1 MCTTEKSPS
10 KMANTITNV
19 IRNVVSKQRKR
30 YVANGY
36 DLDLSYICDNIIA
49 MGYPAAN
56 IEKWYRNHIDDV
68 VKFLEEN
75 HKDHYKI
82 YNLCSERNYDISTF
96 HGRVAVFP
104 FADHNPPTI
113 ELMQKFCDD
122 INSWL
127 KGDERNVAAVHCKAG
142 KGRTGTMIC
151 CYLLQCGFARTA
163 DEALSYYDEKRT
175 KDKKGVTIPSQ
186 RRYVEYYAKLLTSG
200 KPYERRTLQI
210 CEIRFSSP
218 PLSSSQGTVLSLST
232 LDDPSCPDK
241 VKTLQNFAIDFRKT
255 SNVEITD
262 RCIPVTGDV
271 RIELS
276 HKVTKKTMLHLWF
289 NVYFIDE
296 EGERHG
302 HGDDT
307 KIIYEFKKN
316 EIDDAHKD
324 KENKT
329 FAEDFSVQLVFQTIP
344 SRNSYVNA
352 CGDKTDNL
360 VMNTSVHSNYDHN
373 NHCGNIYNNS
383 ALSGGNYIVDNV
395 STGHH
400 SQMDIQ
406 PVIEPLKQQN
416 HNNSSN
422 SINNTN
428 LAIRQQQH
436 QRQQQQEQYAF
447 PTNQNQYKQQQNRN
461 MNSVGPMNINSI
473 TSSPPAPGTQNSSNN
488 STISVKNKNLSLKL
502 SSSLVISPQK
512 QQQQQQ
518 RTQQEQQSQL
528 SQTLHEKQQQI
539 LHHQQQQNSKN
550 NLKHPGKLSKQ
561 QLQQQYLEQPS
572 SNKSMAISSNQQHLQ
587 QQHESRT
594 NSTSSNTSKSS
605 SNSSSSISISSAASS
620 SACIGEDWESGEF
633 KVNTNNST
641 SSADVILFNCSQV
654 TSNIKRKFNN
664 KINKNA
670 LNENNDLNSL
680 NISDNNISK
689 KCVNI
694 QHDSLK
700 KDSNESLNQITI
712 TPMMAECSGS
722 LDNIHNEES
731 GIMIH
736 KISNDNYCSNI
747 RNHETIESNVKNLN
761 YMEPSSTSIQR
772 SNDYSYASPETMF
785 TSTSSILPNLKNT
798 DKIFTSSIVS
808 NDNYLLN
815 SSNFSKLNFKN
826 KSNNSNNFKIIS
838 RTTNDDGSELCSRR
852 SSSSNVISDS
862 ANSNIFSFKQDIN
875 LMQNKEKKKETA
887 ENIRNVEEIKK
898 NEILLENINSIHK
911 SNTTEKNSKTCKIQN
926 EPCIGTIS
934 TSNVEGDLFLKPNS
948 LKSTSVFIPSAPTLS
963 KSYCSS
969 QSLVSTGG
977 VAGKLPFDK
986 NPQKRNKLKIW
997 LQSFHLKKDP
1007 EFSKNFKFSSF
1018 RNHFKKPRKNS
1029 KRALFRHSSKT
1040 SNIYKI
1046 SNESLVSDNYLN
1058 DFVVVEDIKSINKN
1072 SLLLKKEATKSNS
1085 SKNLLV
1091 TVTDTNLNKVEGKSQ
1106 NQDVLLKNLLH
1117 TSFSENLECEP
1128 ESENLENKEISVSD
1142 KNDDEE
1148 KCCNEKCDLKNDNEI
1163 LNVDHQ
1169 IQVNCGNV
1177 NNIKMKRGSSNSC
1190 NQLAKSV
1197 ESVDFYSSLCDRQLS
1212 FGTSPISKSPQ
1223 SFVGSYG
1230 TASGIGTSPASI
1242 SHLKLID
1249 ENPLEDE
1256 IIKTP
1261 TIVAKPINT
1270 SSIGFFTFESDEG
1283 KKIYKSDN
1291 NANEV
1296 EKDNNERTKSNI
1308 KTPQNISNKILE
1320 EIQSEQNSTINY
1332 PSVINLRNYFEN
1344 ESKISSLGRT
1354 ERSPSIDEL
1363 DAKMFFDPTNQSD
1376 YKPKKCNQNVLQVQ
1390 ALSSSPFQTT
1400 STPSQQSSENPFNFG
1415 HMKKCLNDISDMRLN
1430 SSSMNNSSNTSTTS
1444 ATTST
1449 TNIFKRG
1456 SIP

>member
-620 SACIGEDWESGEF
+620 SACIGEDWES
-633 KVNTNNST
+633 
-641 SSADVILFNCSQV
+641 
-654 TSNIKRKFNN
+654 
-664 KINKNA
+664 
-670 LNENNDLNSL
+670 ENQQN
-680 NISDNNISK
+680 
-689 KCVNI
+689 
-694 QHDSLK
+694 
-700 KDSNESLNQITI
+700 
-712 TPMMAECSGS
+712 
-722 LDNIHNEES
+722 
-731 GIMIH
+731 
-736 KISNDNYCSNI
+736 
-747 RNHETIESNVKNLN
+747 
-761 YMEPSSTSIQR
+761 
-772 SNDYSYASPETMF
+772 
-785 TSTSSILPNLKNT
+785 ILPIEEEDLATGFKSHSTGVNSSYNVNNLVIIDDSDSDEVFLS
-798 DKIFTSSIVS
+798 DKVSIVT
-808 NDNYLLN
+808 
-815 SSNFSKLNFKN
+815 K
-826 KSNNSNNFKIIS
+826 
-838 RTTNDDGSELCSRR
+838 
-852 SSSSNVISDS
+852 
-862 ANSNIFSFKQDIN
+862 
-875 LMQNKEKKKETA
+875 
-887 ENIRNVEEIKK
+887 
-898 NEILLENINSIHK
+898 
-911 SNTTEKNSKTCKIQN
+911 
-926 EPCIGTIS
+926 TIS
-934 TSNVEGDLFLKPNS
+934 TVSSINKTSSKIKNNLDDFRIEGIIEENYKDEKIKIKCELSNKEEGITTSDCDIDQIKNENIELHNS
-948 LKSTSVFIPSAPTLS
+948 EKWFQDNQNLQIEPDTNK
-963 KSYCSS
+963 S
-969 QSLVSTGG
+969 QSQHDVIFEDEEEKSQASVNL
-977 VAGKLPFDK
+977 
-986 NPQKRNKLKIW
+986 
-997 LQSFHLKKDP
+997 LQRR
-1007 EFSKNFKFSSF
+1007 FSKNF
-1018 RNHFKKPRKNS
+1018 P
-1029 KRALFRHSSKT
+1029 
-1040 SNIYKI
+1040 
-1046 SNESLVSDNYLN
+1046 
-1058 DFVVVEDIKSINKN
+1058 
-1072 SLLLKKEATKSNS
+1072 SNS
-1085 SKNLLV
+1085 NLGM
-1091 TVTDTNLNKVEGKSQ
+1091 KAI
-1106 NQDVLLKNLLH
+1106 LKNL
-1117 TSFSENLECEP
+1117 
-1128 ESENLENKEISVSD
+1128 K
-1142 KNDDEE
+1142 
-1148 KCCNEKCDLKNDNEI
+1148 
-1163 LNVDHQ
+1163 LNYR
-1169 IQVNCGNV
+1169 
-1177 NNIKMKRGSSNSC
+1177 RGS
-1190 NQLAKSV
+1190 
-1197 ESVDFYSSLCDRQLS
+1197 
-1212 FGTSPISKSPQ
+1212 T
-1223 SFVGSYG
+1223 
-1230 TASGIGTSPASI
+1230 
-1242 SHLKLID
+1242 
-1249 ENPLEDE
+1249 
-1256 IIKTP
+1256 
-1261 TIVAKPINT
+1261 
-1270 SSIGFFTFESDEG
+1270 
-1283 KKIYKSDN
+1283 
-1291 NANEV
+1291 
-1296 EKDNNERTKSNI
+1296 
-1308 KTPQNISNKILE
+1308 
-1320 EIQSEQNSTINY
+1320 
-1332 PSVINLRNYFEN
+1332 
-1344 ESKISSLGRT
+1344 
-1354 ERSPSIDEL
+1354 
-1363 DAKMFFDPTNQSD
+1363 
-1376 YKPKKCNQNVLQVQ
+1376 
-1390 ALSSSPFQTT
+1390 
-1400 STPSQQSSENPFNFG
+1400 
-1415 HMKKCLNDISDMRLN
+1415 
-1430 SSSMNNSSNTSTTS
+1430 
-1444 ATTST
+1444 
-1449 TNIFKRG
+1449 
-1456 SIP
+1456 